1 MVAEMWLYPNGDRI
15 FELST
20 KCLPSEAFQVAA
32 EARVYLSEHGIDLSG
47 EQQTKTRTA
56 LEFFSGELSTGE
68 PGSAR
73 REGFVPGA

>member
-1 MVAEMWLYPNGDRI
+1 VLGPI

-32 EARVYLSEHGIDLSG
+32 AARVYLAEHGIDLSG

-56 LEFFSGELSTGE
+56 LEFSAAELAAG
-68 PGSAR
+68 
-73 REGFVPGA
+73 